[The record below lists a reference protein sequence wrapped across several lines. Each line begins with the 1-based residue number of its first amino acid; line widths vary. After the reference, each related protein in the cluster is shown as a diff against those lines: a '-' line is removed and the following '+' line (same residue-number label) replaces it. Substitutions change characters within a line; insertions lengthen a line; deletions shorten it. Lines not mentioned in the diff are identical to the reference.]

1 MNTEVQQ
8 HQVCKEAKQE
18 SRKNRHERARQQIG
32 QRGPG
37 MRTSIVAG
45 LLALVGLSAWLLA

>member
-8 HQVCKEAKQE
+8 HQVVKDA
-18 SRKNRHERARQQIG
+18 NRHELARKQIDLHG
-32 QRGPG
+32 AG
-37 MRTSIVAG
+37 MRTGIVAG